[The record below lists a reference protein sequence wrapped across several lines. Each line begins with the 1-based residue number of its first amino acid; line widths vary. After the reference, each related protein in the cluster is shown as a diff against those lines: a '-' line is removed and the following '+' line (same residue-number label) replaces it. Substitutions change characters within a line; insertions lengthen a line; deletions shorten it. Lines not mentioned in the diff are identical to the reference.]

1 MVKPNRRRIEEA
13 LQQSDRSAGE
23 LAADLHMGNTT
34 AWRWLQVMVDE
45 GEAFVCAT
53 KLAPHGGPP
62 IAIYRA
68 GKKPEG
74 FVVKVQKAKTQ
85 MQIVGKYRKKLRETG
100 DWDDVLARQRAY
112 YWRNRRATRDPL
124 TAAFFGGAA

>member
-13 LQQSDRSAGE
+13 LQQGDATAGQ
-23 LAADLHMGNTT
+23 LAADLHIGNTT
-34 AWRWLQVMVDE
+34 AWRWLQVLVAE

-53 KLAPHGGPP
+53 KLAPNGGPP

-74 FVVKVQKAKTQ
+74 FVIQAQKAKTRL
-85 MQIVGKYRKKLRETG
+85 QIVKKYRKKLRETG
-100 DWDDVLARQRAY
+100 DWEDVKARQRAY
-112 YWRNRRATRDPL
+112 YWRTRQVARDPL
-124 TAAFFGGAA
+124 TAALFGSAQ